1 MALGD
6 GGRAN
11 DAMSRS
17 VLLVDDNPTFLR
29 ILTRFLAGQ
38 REEDVRVVGAVVGGR
53 EAVAQAERLQPDVIL
68 LDLEMPDVPGL
79 DLLPRL
85 RATLPK
91 ARLIA
96 LTLMDPG
103 SFQAKALAAGADAF
117 VSKASLEYDLFPA
130 IQGRVS
136 PWQYRGPCPCCLV
149 DEGDPTGE
157 SHACGVIAGGR

>member
-1 MALGD
+1 
-6 GGRAN
+6 
-11 DAMSRS
+11 MSRS

-85 RATLPK
+85 RATVPD

-96 LTLMDPG
+96 LTLLDPA
-103 SFQAKALAAGADAF
+103 SVQAAALAAGADAF
-117 VSKASLEYDLFPA
+117 VSKTSLEYDLLPA
-130 IQGRVS
+130 IQGHAPLAQR
-136 PWQYRGPCPCCLV
+136 RGPSL
-149 DEGDPTGE
+149 
-157 SHACGVIAGGR
+157 S